1 MQPRIHSIQH
11 QLINEQF
18 VLPSEENYLEKRI
31 EFTTPKNMHL
41 YAIEFGVALKKKLL
55 KKVDILA
62 TIGLGIAT
70 ITERTERLAKGF
82 TFIENGALGIS
93 FQTSNTTFLY
103 LGSSIG
109 HISNLNF
116 KSPNSGYNVLGY
128 DIGFSYQLQ

>member
-1 MQPRIHSIQH
+1 
-11 QLINEQF
+11 
-18 VLPSEENYLEKRI
+18 
-31 EFTTPKNMHL
+31 MHL

-55 KKVDILA
+55 KKVDVLA

-128 DIGFSYQLQ
+128 EIGFSYQLQ